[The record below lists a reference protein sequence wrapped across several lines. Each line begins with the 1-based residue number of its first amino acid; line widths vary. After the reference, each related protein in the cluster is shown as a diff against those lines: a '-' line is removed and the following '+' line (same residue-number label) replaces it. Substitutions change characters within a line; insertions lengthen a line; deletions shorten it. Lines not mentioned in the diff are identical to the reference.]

1 MTARRIRDNEI
12 IDRMTEYAQH
22 NDNTTPED
30 WLEWVASNLD
40 DLSNIGSVDDVVFV
54 KESA

>member
-12 IDRMTEYAQH
+12 IDRMTEYAQR

-40 DLSNIGSVDDVVFV
+40 DLSSIGSVDDIVFV